1 MPGNKK
7 PRKKHSVVNRAM
19 RIYAQEQRVTARRP
33 MDKRQVVEISVSAY
47 LALEA
52 MMRGHG
58 NEDHYH
64 NLACSLNYALVL
76 CELGVGA
83 EYIDIP
89 QRARRGLVE
98 AQARGAKTGRWGL
111 SGPSIGDIRM
121 MLELHDQQLE
131 LVTQGQL
138 REAQK
143 IIHERR
149 DAGEFYTIETEAL
162 AA

>member
-1 MPGNKK
+1 
-7 PRKKHSVVNRAM
+7 
-19 RIYAQEQRVTARRP
+19 
-33 MDKRQVVEISVSAY
+33 
-47 LALEA
+47 
-52 MMRGHG
+52 
-58 NEDHYH
+58 
-64 NLACSLNYALVL
+64 
-76 CELGVGA
+76 
-83 EYIDIP
+83 
-89 QRARRGLVE
+89 
-98 AQARGAKTGRWGL
+98 
-111 SGPSIGDIRM
+111 M